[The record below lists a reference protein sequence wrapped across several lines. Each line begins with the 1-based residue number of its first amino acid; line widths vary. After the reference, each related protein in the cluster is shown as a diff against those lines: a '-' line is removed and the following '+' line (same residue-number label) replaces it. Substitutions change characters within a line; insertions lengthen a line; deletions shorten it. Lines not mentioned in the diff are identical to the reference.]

1 MEFKDKIKLSG
12 SFTDNKFKEGNKIA
26 KGTSLSSNQQ
36 VTINIQNDDEHLI
49 EVIENCQKDDVLGL
63 KGQISFSATAK
74 NDKVYTN
81 INLYP

>member
-36 VTINIQNDDEHLI
+36 GIVTG
-49 EVIENCQKDDVLGL
+49 K
-63 KGQISFSATAK
+63 QIGRAH
-74 NDKVYTN
+74 V
-81 INLYP
+81 